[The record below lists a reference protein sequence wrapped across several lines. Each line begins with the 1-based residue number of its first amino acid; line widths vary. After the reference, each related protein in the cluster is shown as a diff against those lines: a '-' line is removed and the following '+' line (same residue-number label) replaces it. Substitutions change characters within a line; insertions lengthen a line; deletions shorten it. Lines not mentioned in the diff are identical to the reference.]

1 MSRINIPVTVE
12 SAPAA
17 AQPLLSGVKAK
28 LGSVP
33 NLFRLLAV
41 SPAALEGYLGLSG
54 ALGKGS
60 LDARTRERIALAV
73 AEFNGCG
80 YCTSAHAFIGKNL
93 AGLSDA
99 EIAANRNGSSTDDRA
114 ASAVR
119 FAIKV
124 VETRGQVSDAD
135 VAAIRVAGYSDA
147 EVIEIVLHVALNTL
161 TNYVNE
167 VADTAIDFP
176 AVKAREAA

>member
-1 MSRINIPVTVE
+1 MSRINIPATVE
-12 SAPAA
+12 SAPGA

-114 ASAVR
+114 AAAVR
-119 FAIKV
+119 FAVKV

-147 EVIEIVLHVALNTL
+147 EVIEVVLHVALNTL

-167 VADTAIDFP
+167 VAETTIDFP
-176 AVKAREAA
+176 AVKARNAA

>member
-1 MSRINIPVTVE
+1 MSRINIPATVE
-12 SAPAA
+12 AAPGA
-17 AQPLLSGVKAK
+17 AQPLLNSVKSK

-54 ALGKGS
+54 ALGKGT

-80 YCTSAHAFIGKNL
+80 YCTAAHAFIGRNV

-114 ASAVR
+114 AAAVR
-119 FAIKV
+119 FAVKV
-124 VETRGQVSDAD
+124 VEARGQVSNAD
-135 VAAIRVAGYSDA
+135 VASIRVAGYSDA

-167 VADTAIDFP
+167 VAETAIDFP
-176 AVKAREAA
+176 AVKARDAA